1 MNYEYFVQLS
11 NLTHIQCV
19 LMCTCVHLKRR
30 TPQAAAFVGGRRDY
44 NGVLHSTLRCGE
56 VTGRACAVAHQNALV
71 MTFSCGHIEGGPF
84 IQLPANCYMAAVTV
98 RVCSDGGEGAWS
110 CRQK

>member
-1 MNYEYFVQLS
+1 MHFLCSSQISQSVF
-11 NLTHIQCV
+11 
-19 LMCTCVHLKRR
+19 MCTYVHLKRG

-44 NGVLHSTLRCGE
+44 NCVLHSTLCSGK
-56 VTGRACAVAHQNALV
+56 VTGRACAVAHQNATV
-71 MTFSCGHIEGGPF
+71 MTFSCGHIEGGSF
-84 IQLPANCYMAAVTV
+84 IQLPANCYIAAVTV